1 MFDFST
7 MLDKVCAFCTKS
19 TWNPYTEEYDDEEKL
34 FCGVASG
41 FDTRV
46 EALDV
51 CWKVMSKAKR
61 SSFVKKKREE
71 YQVIINDRR

>member
-1 MFDFST
+1 MFKICS
-7 MLDKVCAFCTKS
+7 KINNVCAFCTKDK
-19 TWNPYTEEYDDEEKL
+19 WNPHLEDYDDKERL
-34 FCGVASG
+34 FCGFASG